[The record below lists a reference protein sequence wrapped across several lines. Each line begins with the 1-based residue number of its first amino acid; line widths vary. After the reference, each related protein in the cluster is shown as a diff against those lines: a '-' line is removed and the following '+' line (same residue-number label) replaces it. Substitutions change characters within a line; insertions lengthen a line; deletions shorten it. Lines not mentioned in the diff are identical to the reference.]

1 IAIIIANL
9 FVLLALAALLLDC
22 RFPCD
27 WTNSTIVSLE
37 SRLRSVHLTNAS
49 LRGSFYS
56 IVLQEFSKI
65 VCSWN
70 FQVFCGATSSSSS
83 ITHASSLPA
92 YPGAGFRD
100 LGSTCPTRTQ
110 NAAKGAGSLWRR
122 GTRGR
127 GSFSRPARLAHA
139 AVYLEGPGQHQPA
152 FRASRS
158 RSSAPVHRARR

>member
-1 IAIIIANL
+1 MAIIIANL

-37 SRLRSVHLTNAS
+37 SRLRSVHLTSAS

-83 ITHASSLPA
+83 ITHASFLPACSGGAPASILSLLRGPRRRSTSQGESKFSLPGSWI
-92 YPGAGFRD
+92 PR
-100 LGSTCPTRTQ
+100 LGKHLSD
-110 NAAKGAGSLWRR
+110 
-122 GTRGR
+122 
-127 GSFSRPARLAHA
+127 
-139 AVYLEGPGQHQPA
+139 
-152 FRASRS
+152 
-158 RSSAPVHRARR
+158 PV